1 MRIINI
7 LPDLFN
13 TFRKKLLLILFAVTL
28 AVVSVPSMN
37 AYAQDEHGNNP
48 NEDKVEQH
56 QEGTSKVEHEEE
68 EDKLDIIEKITDH
81 YYVDF
86 YFLGKLAL
94 PKIPAIHIG
103 GLTIDLSPTKM
114 TFMMVVASILLIIV
128 MTSAARINSK
138 NKAPKG
144 LGNLVEVLVV
154 FVRDDIVV
162 PNMGKSGLP
171 LLPFFLTLFFFIMF
185 CNLLG
190 LIPFFVQPTKNIN
203 VTASLAIITFVLTQ
217 IKGMQKNGVGGYLKG
232 LIPPGIPVFVLPIMI
247 LVEFIGLFTKPFSLL
262 MRLFANITAG
272 SIIILSLIGLIFIL
286 SYAGAVIAVPFALFI
301 YCLEIF
307 IALLQAYIFTML
319 ATLYVNMAMHQ
330 DH

>member
-1 MRIINI
+1 MSIINI
-7 LPDLFN
+7 LPDLFS
-13 TFRKKLLLILFAVTL
+13 TFRKKYLLIIFAVTL
-28 AVVSVPSMN
+28 ALISSQAIN
-37 AYAQDEHGNNP
+37 IANAQDEHGS
-48 NEDKVEQH
+48 ETTTEQT
-56 QEGTSKVEHEEE
+56 EGEKIELEEE
-68 EDKLDIIEKITDH
+68 ADKLDIIDKITDH
-81 YYVDF
+81 HYVDF
-86 YFLGKLAL
+86 YFLGKLYM
-94 PKIPAIHIG
+94 PHFPPITIG
-103 GLTIDLSPTKM
+103 GFSIDLSPTKM
-114 TFMMVVASILLIIV
+114 TFMMVVASLLLILV
-128 MTSAARINSK
+128 MWTAARSNAK

-162 PNMGKSGLP
+162 PNMGKDGLR
-171 LLPFFLTLFFFIMF
+171 LMPFFLTLFFFIMF

-190 LIPFFVQPTKNIN
+190 LVPFFAQPTKNIN

-217 IKGMQKNGVGGYLKG
+217 VKGMQKNGVGGYLKG
-232 LIPPGIPVFVLPIMI
+232 LIPPGVPVFVLPIMGI
-247 LVEFIGLFTKPFSLL
+247 VEFIGLFTKPFSLL

-319 ATLYVNMAMHQ
+319 ATLYINMAMHQ

>member
-1 MRIINI
+1 MSIINI
-7 LPDLFN
+7 LPDLFS
-13 TFRKKLLLILFAVTL
+13 TFRRKFLFILFAVSLTL
-28 AVVSVPSMN
+28 LSASSTGLV
-37 AYAQDEHGNNP
+37 YAQDGN
-48 NEDKVEQH
+48 ETTQ
-56 QEGTSKVEHEEE
+56 QTEGEKVEHEEE
-68 EDKLDIIEKITDH
+68 AEKLDIIDKIVDH
-81 YYVDF
+81 HYVDF
-86 YFLGKLAL
+86 YFLGKMYMPHFPPLT
-94 PKIPAIHIG
+94 IG

-114 TFMMVVASILLIIV
+114 VFMMVVASLLLILV
-128 MTSAARINSK
+128 MWMAARSNSK
-138 NKAPKG
+138 NRAPKG
-144 LGNLVEVLVV
+144 LGNLIEVLVV

-162 PNMGKSGLP
+162 PNMGKDGLR
-171 LLPFFLTLFFFIMF
+171 LMPFFLTLFFFIMF

-190 LIPFFVQPTKNIN
+190 LVPFFAQPTKNIN

-232 LIPPGIPVFVLPIMI
+232 LIPPGVPVFVLPIMVI
-247 LVEFIGLFTKPFSLL
+247 VEFIGLFTKPFSLL

-319 ATLYVNMAMHQ
+319 ATLYINMAIHQ